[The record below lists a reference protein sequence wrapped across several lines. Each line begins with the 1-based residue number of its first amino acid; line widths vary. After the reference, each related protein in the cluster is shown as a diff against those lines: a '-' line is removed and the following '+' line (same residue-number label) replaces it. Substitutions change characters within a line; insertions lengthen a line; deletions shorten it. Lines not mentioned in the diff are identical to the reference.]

1 MFVMYCVNGASR
13 SSLLIECTD
22 SISMIL
28 FLQSSWEQKLRER
41 VNNVRRKRKTEGEI
55 VGNNICAH
63 TLCTFVEISNCI
75 NYYAGA
81 TMVKRGHPKK
91 SPVSLQD
98 RYPTLSPGTES
109 DSSANESNLE
119 ALAREMRSL
128 KPRSNVYIPLMKATF
143 MSRRQL
149 ILTKAVSVVHI
160 LETYPALKQTCTV
173 S

>member
-1 MFVMYCVNGASR
+1 MCAGNEKQR
-13 SSLLIECTD
+13 E
-22 SISMIL
+22 
-28 FLQSSWEQKLRER
+28 KLG
-41 VNNVRRKRKTEGEI
+41 VI
-55 VGNNICAH
+55 IYAH
-63 TLCTFVEISNCI
+63 TLCTFVEISNGI

-81 TMVKRGHPKK
+81 SPVKRGRPKK

-143 MSRRQL
+143 MSRRQF
-149 ILTKAVSVVHI
+149 ILTQAVSVVQI

>member
-1 MFVMYCVNGASR
+1 MCAENEKQR
-13 SSLLIECTD
+13 E
-22 SISMIL
+22 
-28 FLQSSWEQKLRER
+28 KLG
-41 VNNVRRKRKTEGEI
+41 VI
-55 VGNNICAH
+55 IYAH
-63 TLCTFVEISNCI
+63 TLCTFVEISNGI

-98 RYPTLSPGTES
+98 RYPTQSPGTES

-119 ALAREMRSL
+119 ALARERRSL

-143 MSRRQL
+143 MSRRQF
-149 ILTKAVSVVHI
+149 ILTQAVSGVQI